1 MQNANSKSLSD
12 GTRREDFRLIS
23 CSQGTPYNMFTNR
36 YSTDLVLLQECDF
49 KVRLKIFRVRR
60 LMISTPYNM
69 FTNRYSTDLVLLQ
82 ECDFKVRLKIFRVR
96 RLMISTPDND
106 CVKQRILN
114 VIVH

>member
-1 MQNANSKSLSD
+1 MRNANSKSLSD
-12 GTRREDFRLIS
+12 GTRREDFCLIT

-49 KVRLKIFRVRR
+49 KVRLKIFKVRR
-60 LMISTPYNM
+60 LMFGM
-69 FTNRYSTDLVLLQ
+69 
-82 ECDFKVRLKIFRVR
+82 
-96 RLMISTPDND
+96 PDND